1 MKLARYIPAGI
12 GTRICALALTGSAV
26 TGGVVIGG
34 AVIGG
39 ATPAG
44 AVTLAPHVAAQP
56 ATGRTAI
63 GQTAAEATAAWVNGP
78 GWRYLNATE
87 AAEASR
93 NGAALTRAATLA
105 AEHPQPADKAE
116 YVTMMHWYAT
126 AGRALT
132 SGDAATAREDLAV
145 ADEMAWN
152 VIEATFGALDRVSL
166 NG

>member
-12 GTRICALALTGSAV
+12 GTGICALALTGSAV
-26 TGGVVIGG
+26 LGG
-34 AVIGG
+34 A
-39 ATPAG
+39 APAG
-44 AVTLAPHVAAQP
+44 AATLTPHAAAAPGGHAQTP
-56 ATGRTAI
+56 
-63 GQTAAEATAAWVNGP
+63 AEATAAWVNGP

-87 AAEASR
+87 AAETAR
-93 NGAALTRAATLA
+93 DGAALTRAATLA
-105 AEHPQPADKAE
+105 AAHPQPADRAG
-116 YVTMMHWYAT
+116 YVTMMHWYAA

-132 SGDAATAREDLAV
+132 SGDAAAAKEDLAV

>member
-44 AVTLAPHVAAQP
+44 AVTLAPHAAAQL
-56 ATGRTAI
+56 ATGR
-63 GQTAAEATAAWVNGP
+63 TAAEATAAWVNGP

-87 AAEASR
+87 AAETAR
-93 NGAALTRAATLA
+93 DGAALTRAATLA
-105 AEHPQPADKAE
+105 AAHPQPADRAE
-116 YVTMMHWYAT
+116 YVTMMHWYAA

-132 SGDAATAREDLAV
+132 SGETATAREDLAV

>member
-12 GTRICALALTGSAV
+12 GTGICALALTGSAV
-26 TGGVVIGG
+26 IGSTVIGS
-34 AVIGG
+34 A
-39 ATPAG
+39 APAG
-44 AVTLAPHVAAQP
+44 AATLAPHATAAQ
-56 ATGRTAI
+56 AGTA
-63 GQTAAEATAAWVNGP
+63 QTPAEATAAWVSGP

-105 AEHPQPADKAE
+105 AAHPQPADRAG
-116 YVTMMHWYAT
+116 YVTMMHWYAA

-132 SGDAATAREDLAV
+132 SGDTATAREDLAV